1 MPDCATC
8 IARAVS
14 RAGDLCPSTC
24 GGAIQLEGCFVKYD
38 NQMFLGVED
47 KTVVL
52 KKCGPSNGY
61 DTGTRDAVLS
71 GLAGSGGYF
80 RIGGSGELKGM
91 AQCVGD
97 LSFGGCQDC
106 VNEAI
111 KRLRNDC
118 PVADYGDMFL
128 EKCYARY
135 SIGGRGGAHSY
146 SNKPHGKSQN
156 FCTCIHQNPKKFLW

>member
-1 MPDCATC
+1 M
-8 IARAVS
+8 
-14 RAGDLCPSTC
+14 
-24 GGAIQLEGCFVKYD
+24 KYD

-97 LSFGGCQDC
+97 LSFGECQDC

-118 PVADYGDMFL
+118 PAADYGDMFL

-135 SIGGRGGAHSY
+135 STGGRGGAHSY
-146 SNKPHGKSQN
+146 SNKPHGKAQN
-156 FCTCIHQNPKKFLW
+156 FSTCIHQKPKRIFCGDYIDLLRNIVSIFFFDKNVIVSMLILGKFC